1 MKYIVEYSGYVEVD
15 ATSEE
20 EAIEV
25 ANEDLYD
32 LDMVAY
38 TRKEWK
44 EHLKNR
50 SRKWSKLNLR
60 I

>member
-50 SRKWSKLNLR
+50 RK
-60 I
+60 